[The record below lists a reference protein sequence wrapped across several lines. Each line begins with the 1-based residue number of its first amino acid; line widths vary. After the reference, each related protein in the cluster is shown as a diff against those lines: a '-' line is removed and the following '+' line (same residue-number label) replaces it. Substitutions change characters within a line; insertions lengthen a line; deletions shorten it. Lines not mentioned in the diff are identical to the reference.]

1 MEANLLFTA
10 GIIVNIVA
18 IAAIMIQLR
27 ADIRGRKQASAMGNF
42 GPAST
47 HHYSPFSA
55 AKNFDNARISRDQF

>member
-27 ADIRGRKQASAMGNF
+27 ADIRGRKQANAMGNF
-42 GPAST
+42 GPAS
-47 HHYSPFSA
+47 YSPFSA